1 MVTVL
6 RIIANLKVDFLKNI
20 IKTTDYK
27 INIFH
32 FSNVKM
38 LFY

>member
-6 RIIANLKVDFLKNI
+6 RIIANLKVDFLKN